1 MNYIDLMKKAYLVL
15 LAVTFLAVVSIH
27 IQWTTD
33 ENGTLMVI
41 DNKPVDFLGDINNQW
56 NKATRTC
63 SAVTRLSPSDEKHQI
78 AQSLIRNYSPPNS
91 KAAVIAGAWSMES
104 WTLVEVEFQDL
115 LPSVVLIQTTDNQT
129 NIVPNAVWSG
139 FTQPWVAA
147 PFIRNYI
154 EQQVPQM
161 PVALTR
167 CFDPQ
172 SQSFN

>member
-1 MNYIDLMKKAYLVL
+1 MALLTVTL
-15 LAVTFLAVVSIH
+15 LAVFSIH
-27 IQWTTD
+27 VHWTTN

-41 DNKPVDFLGDINNQW
+41 DNNPVDFLGAVNNQW
-56 NKATRTC
+56 NRVSRSC
-63 SAVTRLSPSDEKHQI
+63 NAVTRLSPKDEKYTI

-91 KAAVIAGAWSMES
+91 QTEVIAGAWAMDS

-115 LPSVVLIQTTDNQT
+115 LPAVVLIQTKDHQT
-129 NIVPNAVWSG
+129 FIVPNAVWSG
-139 FTQPWVAA
+139 YTQPWAAA
-147 PFIRNYI
+147 PYIRNYI